1 MGGRRLKLMKSIVD
15 KNYWEN
21 HWQKIKF
28 EIAPQNHPIRQW
40 IELKVPETNY
50 KTCLE
55 IGYYPG
61 KFLAVFGEKG
71 YVLNGIDFFT
81 ESQNS
86 SILWL
91 KKCGYNIGS
100 FYKSDLWD
108 FKVSESYDIVCSFG
122 LIEHFKNWKEVL
134 NKHIELTKTA
144 GTIMI
149 DVPNLNSFLYRF
161 LYKLFEP
168 RVLKNHESSAM
179 NISNIC
185 HVFKE
190 NKCDIK
196 KADYF
201 GYFYFRFVTRH
212 DKISVIVSK
221 IINIFRPIFELL
233 PKSIYMR
240 YIVILAVKQ

>member
-1 MGGRRLKLMKSIVD
+1 MESIVD
-15 KNYWEN
+15 EKYWDN
-21 HWQKIKF
+21 HWQKVKF
-28 EIAPQNHPIRQW
+28 EIAPKHHPIRQW
-40 IELKVPETNY
+40 IESEVLEANY
-50 KTCLE
+50 KTCFE

-61 KFLAVFGEKG
+61 KFLAVFGEKR
-71 YVLNGIDFFT
+71 YTLNGIDSFMG
-81 ESQNS
+81 SQDLLFS
-86 SILWL
+86 WF
-91 KKCGYNIGS
+91 KKSGYNIGS
-100 FYKSDLWD
+100 FYQSDLQN
-108 FKVSESYDIVCSFG
+108 FKSSELYDVVCSFG
-122 LIEHFKNWKEVL
+122 FIKHFKNWKETL
-134 NKHIELTKTA
+134 NKHIELTKNK
-144 GTIMI
+144 GIIMI

-168 RVLKNHESSAM
+168 KILKNHESSAM
-179 NISNIC
+179 NISDIC

-212 DKISVIVSK
+212 DKMSVIIAK

-233 PKSIYMR
+233 PKSSYMR

>member
-1 MGGRRLKLMKSIVD
+1 MESIVD
-15 KNYWEN
+15 KNYWGDC
-21 HWQKIKF
+21 WQKIKF
-28 EIAPQNHPIRQW
+28 EIAPKNHPIRQW
-40 IELKVPETNY
+40 IESEVPETNY

-71 YVLNGIDFFT
+71 YVLNGIDSFI
-81 ESQNS
+81 EPQNL
-86 SILWL
+86 SISWL
-91 KKCGYNIGS
+91 KKCGYNMGS
-100 FYKSDLWD
+100 FYKSNLRY
-108 FKVSESYDIVCSFG
+108 FKSSELYDVVCSFG
-122 LIEHFKNWKEVL
+122 FIEHFKNWEEVL
-134 NKHIELTKTA
+134 GKHIELTKTA

-149 DVPNLNSFLYRF
+149 DIPNLNSFLYRF

-168 RVLKNHESSAM
+168 RILKNHKFSAM

-185 HVFKE
+185 NVFKK
-190 NKCDIK
+190 NRCDIK
-196 KADYF
+196 RADYF

-212 DKISVIVSK
+212 GKISVMVSK

>member
-1 MGGRRLKLMKSIVD
+1 MKSIVD
-15 KNYWEN
+15 EKYWDDC
-21 HWQKIKF
+21 WQKIKF
-28 EIAPQNHPIRQW
+28 EIAPKHHPIRQW
-40 IELKVPETNY
+40 IESEVPETNY
-50 KTCLE
+50 KTCFE

-71 YVLNGIDFFT
+71 YVLNGVDLFI
-81 ESQNS
+81 EPQNS

-91 KKCGYNIGS
+91 KKSGYNIGS
-100 FYKSDLWD
+100 FYKSDLRD
-108 FKVSESYDIVCSFG
+108 FKSSESYNVVCSFG
-122 LIEHFKNWKEVL
+122 LIEHFKNWKEAL
-134 NKHIELTKTA
+134 NKHIELTKDK

-161 LYKLFEP
+161 LYGLFEP
-168 RVLKNHESSAM
+168 RVLKNHEFSAM
-179 NISNIC
+179 NITNIC
-185 HVFKE
+185 NVLKE
-190 NKCDIK
+190 GKCDIK

-212 DKISVIVSK
+212 DKISVIIAK
-221 IINIFRPIFELL
+221 IINIFRPVFELL